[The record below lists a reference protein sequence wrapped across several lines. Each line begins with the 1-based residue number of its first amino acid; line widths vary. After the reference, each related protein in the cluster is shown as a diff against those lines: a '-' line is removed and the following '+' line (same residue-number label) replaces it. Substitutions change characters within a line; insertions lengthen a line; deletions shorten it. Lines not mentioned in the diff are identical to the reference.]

1 MQLPSNLS
9 VSQEKKI
16 SLLYKSDFL
25 ETSQH
30 SEFKSTP
37 IKDHST
43 INSLKV
49 KKDQNSLC
57 YKHGWFQETRVTK
70 PILVQLCFQHQ
81 HALQ

>member
-9 VSQEKKI
+9 VSQKTKE

-43 INSLKV
+43 INSKLSAFRF
-49 KKDQNSLC
+49 NWSS
-57 YKHGWFQETRVTK
+57 TK
-70 PILVQLCFQHQ
+70 L
-81 HALQ
+81 